1 MAATIEL
8 AEVRVIVG
16 VDTHADVH
24 VAAAIDQHGRLL
36 ATTSVPSTAA
46 GHAQLTAW
54 AQELGVVEQVGVEG
68 TGSYGAGLTRHLLD
82 QGMSVVEVVRPNR
95 QTRRRRGKT
104 DAIDAET
111 AARSVLAGT
120 ALGMPKTADGAV
132 EMIRTLRLVRRSAMK
147 ARTQAANQLRA
158 VLVTAPQAQR
168 DRLRTLSLAQLVD
181 AATRCR
187 PGQLAGIEAASK
199 LALKS
204 LATRYQQLTTEIT
217 RLDTEIEQLARQ
229 AAPQLMAIK
238 GVGADTAGALL
249 AAAGDNPERLRHEPA
264 FAHLCGVAPIPASS
278 GKTNRHRLN
287 RGGNRDANR
296 ALYILTLGRLSYDER
311 TREYAARR
319 TAEGKTKREIIRC
332 IKRYL
337 AREIF
342 RALTADGQT
351 SVRSAGA
358 PDLAHEHRPDS
369 VPGPDIPRDRARSG
383 AHEQG
388 VRAVRADL
396 PASDALLERLADT
409 ATAVRALPA

>member
-1 MAATIEL
+1 MGMATTIER
-8 AEVRVIVG
+8 AEVRVTVG

-36 ATTSVPSTAA
+36 GTISVPSTAA

-54 AQELGVVEQVGVEG
+54 AQELGAVEQVGVEG

-82 QGMSVVEVVRPNR
+82 QGISVVEAVRPNR

-104 DAIDAET
+104 DAIGAET

-158 VLVTAPQAQR
+158 VLVTAPQALR
-168 DRLRTLSLAQLVD
+168 DRLRALSLPQLVD

-204 LATRYQQLTTEIT
+204 LATRHQQLTAEIT
-217 RLDTEIEQLARQ
+217 TLDTEIEQLAHQ

-238 GVGADTAGALL
+238 GVGADTAGG
-249 AAAGDNPERLRHEPA
+249 AAGRRRRQPRTAAQR
-264 FAHLCGVAPIPASS
+264 I
-278 GKTNRHRLN
+278 RHRAPV
-287 RGGNRDANR
+287 RRR
-296 ALYILTLGRLSYDER
+296 ADPNVVRQDQPTPPQPRRQPRRQPRPLRAGAGPAQL
-311 TREYAARR
+311 RR
-319 TAEGKTKREIIRC
+319 THPRIRHPAH
-332 IKRYL
+332 RRRQDQTGDHPLHQAVY
-337 AREIF
+337 RP
-342 RALTADGQT
+342 RSVQSADGLF
-351 SVRSAGA
+351 RWRHRRG
-358 PDLAHEHRPDS
+358 DLTCAW
-369 VPGPDIPRDRARSG
+369 
-383 AHEQG
+383 
-388 VRAVRADL
+388 
-396 PASDALLERLADT
+396 
-409 ATAVRALPA
+409 

>member
-1 MAATIEL
+1 MAAAIEL
-8 AEVRVIVG
+8 AEVRVTVG

-36 ATTSVPSTAA
+36 GTTSVLSTAT
-46 GHAQLTAW
+46 GHARLTAW
-54 AQELGVVEQVGVEG
+54 AQEFGGVDQVGVEG

-82 QGMSVVEVVRPNR
+82 QGISVVEVVRPNR

-120 ALGMPKTADGAV
+120 ALGMPKTADGTV

-158 VLVTAPQAQR
+158 VLVTAPQTLR
-168 DRLRTLSLAQLVD
+168 DRLRALSLPQLVD
-181 AATRCR
+181 AAARCR

-204 LATRYQQLTTEIT
+204 LATRYQQLTAEIT
-217 RLDTEIEQLARQ
+217 TLDAEIEQLAHQ

-249 AAAGDNPERLRHEPA
+249 AAAGNNPERLRTESA
-264 FAHLCGVAPIPASS
+264 FAHLCAVAPIPASS
-278 GKTNRHRLN
+278 GKTNRYRLN
-287 RGGNRDANR
+287 RGGNR
-296 ALYILTLGRLSYDER
+296 ALYVLALGRLSYDER
-311 TREYAARR
+311 TRAYAARR
-319 TAEGKTKREIIRC
+319 TAEGKSRREIIRC

-342 RALTADGQT
+342 RA
-351 SVRSAGA
+351 
-358 PDLAHEHRPDS
+358 PHR
-369 VPGPDIPRDRARSG
+369 R
-383 AHEQG
+383 Q
-388 VRAVRADL
+388 ADL
-396 PASDALLERLADT
+396 HAFSRSVEPCA
-409 ATAVRALPA
+409 

>member
-1 MAATIEL
+1 VGVPAAIEL
-8 AEVRVIVG
+8 AEVRVTVG

-24 VAAAIDQHGRLL
+24 VAAAVDQYGRLL
-36 ATTSVPSTAA
+36 GTTSVPSTAA
-46 GHAQLTAW
+46 GHARLTAW
-54 AQELGVVEQVGVEG
+54 AQELGVVDQIGVEG

-82 QGMSVVEVVRPNR
+82 QRIPVVEVVRPNR

-120 ALGMPKTADGAV
+120 ALGTPKTADGAV

-158 VLVTAPQAQR
+158 VLVTAPQAVR
-168 DRLRTLSLAQLVD
+168 DRLRTLSLPQLVD
-181 AATRCR
+181 AAARCR
-187 PGQLAGIEAASK
+187 PGQLTGIEAASK

-204 LATRYQQLTTEIT
+204 LATRYQQLTAEIT
-217 RLDTEIEQLARQ
+217 TLDAEIEQLAHQ

-238 GVGADTAGALL
+238 GVGVDTAGALL
-249 AAAGDNPERLRHEPA
+249 AAGGDNPERLHSESA

-296 ALYILTLGRLSYDER
+296 ALYVLALGRLSYDER

-319 TAEGKTKREIIRC
+319 SAEGKTKREIIRC

-337 AREIF
+337 AREVF
-342 RALTADGQT
+342 A
-351 SVRSAGA
+351 
-358 PDLAHEHRPDS
+358 
-369 VPGPDIPRDRARSG
+369 
-383 AHEQG
+383 
-388 VRAVRADL
+388 
-396 PASDALLERLADT
+396 ALLSSSSIASMTTVGT
-409 ATAVRALPA
+409 ASGPGLDP